1 VVNRLAAETSPYLLQ
16 PEAALATPTIG
27 GRAGLAGATAKAAL
41 ATPTVGGRAG
51 LAGATVQ
58 GVLQ

>member
-1 VVNRLAAETSPYLLQ
+1 MSEEDKSWSEGREYGVVVNRLAAETSPYLLQ
-16 PEAALATPTIG
+16 PEAALATPTI
-27 GRAGLAGATAKAAL
+27 R
-41 ATPTVGGRAG
+41 GRAG